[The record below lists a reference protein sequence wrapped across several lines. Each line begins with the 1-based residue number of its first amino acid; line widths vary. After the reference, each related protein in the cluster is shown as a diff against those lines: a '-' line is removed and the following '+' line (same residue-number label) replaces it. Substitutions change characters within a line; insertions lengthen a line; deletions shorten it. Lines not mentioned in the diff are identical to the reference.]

1 MKGDRRILIIDDER
15 ALQRVLVVSLRRHGY
30 DVDAV
35 SSGGEALAVLS
46 ERSPD
51 LILLDLGLPDIDGL
65 ALLHEI
71 RRRSS
76 APVLVLTVR
85 DAQQVKVAALDLGA
99 DDYLTKPFSLAE
111 LLARIRALLR
121 RTARSAE
128 ASSVLQVG
136 DILFDAESGLVTVQ
150 GRSARL
156 TPTEA
161 ALLRAFLAAPNRVLA
176 PAHLLTRIWGPDYCG
191 DDHLLHVYIA
201 RLRKK
206 IEPDPQQPVYLVTE
220 PGYGYRL
227 VPTGACAQDDVSR

>member
-15 ALQRVLVVSLRRHGY
+15 ALQRVLVLSLGRHGY
-30 DVDAV
+30 DVDVV
-35 SSGGEALAVLS
+35 SSGDEALAVLS
-46 ERSPD
+46 ERFPD

-85 DAQQVKVAALDLGA
+85 DAQNVKVAALDLGA

-128 ASSVLQVG
+128 AASVLQVG

-161 ALLRAFLAAPNRVLA
+161 ALLRAFLASPNRVLA
-176 PAHLLTRIWGPDYCG
+176 PALLLTRIWGPDYCG
-191 DDHLLHVYIA
+191 DDHRLHVYIA

-206 IEPDPQQPVYLVTE
+206 IEPDPQHPVYLVTE

-227 VPTGACAQDDVSR
+227 VPTGARAQDDVSC

>member
-1 MKGDRRILIIDDER
+1 MTGHRRILIIDDER
-15 ALQRVLVVSLRRHGY
+15 ALQRVLQVSLRRHGF
-30 DVDAV
+30 DADAV
-35 SSGGEALAVLS
+35 SSGSEALAVLD
-46 ERSPD
+46 ERPPD

-76 APVLVLTVR
+76 APVLVLSVR
-85 DAQQVKVAALDLGA
+85 NAQHDKVAALDLGA

-111 LLARIRALLR
+111 LLARIRAMLR
-121 RTARSAE
+121 RTGGSPGT
-128 ASSVLQVG
+128 SSVLQVG
-136 DILFDAESGLVTVQ
+136 DIFFDAESGLVTVQ

-161 ALLRAFLAAPNRVLA
+161 ALLRVFLAAPNRVLA
-176 PAHLLTRIWGPDYCG
+176 PAVLLARIWGPDWRG

-206 IEPDPQQPVYLVTE
+206 IEPDPQQPIYLVTE